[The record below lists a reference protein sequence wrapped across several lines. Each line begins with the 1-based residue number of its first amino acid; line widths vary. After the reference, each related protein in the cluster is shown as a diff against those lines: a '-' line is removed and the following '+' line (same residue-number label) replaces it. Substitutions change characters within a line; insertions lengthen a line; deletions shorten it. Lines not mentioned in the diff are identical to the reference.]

1 MIITSPLP
9 QFLDLSGRP
18 LEQGY
23 LYFGQLYLN
32 PETNPQTV
40 FWDADMTIP
49 AAQPIRTIG
58 GVPSRFGAP
67 AQIFIATPFSITI
80 KDAAGRLVYYN
91 PEPAQT
97 VLTPDYGVY
106 TVSGASGGGTIPAPS
121 NYLIYGVML
130 GSTGPTGAT
139 GPTGLQGLLGVT
151 GTTGVTGPS
160 GATGLTG
167 ATGPTGAI
175 GATGPTGPQ
184 GATGTGPG
192 TTGPTGPI
200 GSTGATGT
208 IGATGPTGP
217 SGATGPTG
225 TTGTTGPTGP
235 NNFGTF

>member
-91 PEPAQT
+91 PEPAQSAL
-97 VLTPDYGVY
+97 VPDFGVY
-106 TVSGASGGGTIPAPS
+106 TVSGATGGGTVPAPS

-139 GPTGLQGLLGVT
+139 GATGL
-151 GTTGVTGPS
+151 S
-160 GATGLTG
+160 GATGTTG
-167 ATGPTGAI
+167 ATGPTGATGATGSS
-175 GATGPTGPQ
+175 GATGPTGATGVT
-184 GATGTGPG
+184 GATGA
-192 TTGPTGPI
+192 
-200 GSTGATGT
+200 TGATGT
-208 IGATGPTGP
+208 MPGATGPTGPTGP

-225 TTGTTGPTGP
+225 TTGTTGPSGP
-235 NNFGTF
+235 TDFGTF

>member
-23 LYFGQLYLN
+23 LYFGQLHLN

-40 FWDADMTIP
+40 YWDADFNTP

-67 AQIFIATPFSITI
+67 AQIFIAAPFSITI
-80 KDAAGRLVYYN
+80 RDSASRLVYYN

-97 VLTPDYGVY
+97 VLTPDYGSY
-106 TVSGASGGGTIPAPS
+106 NLAGATGSTGLPAPS

-130 GSTGPTGAT
+130 GSTGPTGPT
-139 GPTGLQGLLGVT
+139 GPTGLQGLLGPT
-151 GTTGVTGPS
+151 GS
-160 GATGLTG
+160 TGLVG
-167 ATGPTGAI
+167 PIGPTGPTGDIGVTGAT

-192 TTGPTGPI
+192 TTGPTGF
-200 GSTGATGT
+200 TGATGAT
-208 IGATGPTGP
+208 GLTGATGPTGP
-217 SGATGPTG
+217 TGSTG
-225 TTGTTGPTGP
+225 TTGTTGATGP
-235 NNFGTF
+235 NDFGTF

>member
-40 FWDADMTIP
+40 FWDAAMTIP

-97 VLTPDYGVY
+97 VLTPDYGAY
-106 TVSGASGGGTIPAPS
+106 LPSGATGGGNIPAPS

-130 GSTGPTGAT
+130 GSTGPTGPT
-139 GPTGLQGLLGVT
+139 GPTGLQGFL
-151 GTTGVTGPS
+151 
-160 GATGLTG
+160 GATGGTG
-167 ATGPTGAI
+167 SIGPTGPTGSTGVI
-175 GATGPTGPQ
+175 GVTGVTGATGPTGPQ

-192 TTGPTGPI
+192 TTGPTGI
-200 GSTGATGT
+200 T
-208 IGATGPTGP
+208 GATGPTGP

-225 TTGTTGPTGP
+225 PTGPTGTTGTTGPTGP
-235 NNFGTF
+235 NDFGTF